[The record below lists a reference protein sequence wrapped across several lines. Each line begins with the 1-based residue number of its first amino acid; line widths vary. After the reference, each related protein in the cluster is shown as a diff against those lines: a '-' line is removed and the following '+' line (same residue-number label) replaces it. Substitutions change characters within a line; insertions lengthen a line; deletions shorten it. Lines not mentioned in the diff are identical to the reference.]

1 MAIGSHSKVEN
12 LGAIDKKSQQFSKKK
27 ELSSLA
33 SGNNFSSKKLLP
45 DSHRALPASPD
56 AEMGVLC
63 SILLSPRETLTLCI
77 EKIDEHHFHQ
87 PSHGIIYALLVDLW
101 KESKPIDLV
110 TVTQALSDQGL
121 LDSIG
126 GATTLANLI
135 QFVPTATNA
144 EYYIEIIREKF
155 LLRSMI
161 SVCTGSAARCYD
173 EQGDVKNLV
182 DDIESQIFQISES
195 RVHGILPEIKEQVLL
210 AIDAI
215 EGMHKNKGA
224 LTGLST
230 GFTLLDQMTDG
241 MHASEMLVIAARPS
255 MGKTAIAMNI
265 AEHVAVDQGAAVGIF
280 SLEMSSQQL
289 VQRMLCSRAKVD
301 LKKVR
306 DGFMGNKDMK
316 NLSKA
321 ADALSKSKIYIDD
334 TAGLSILELR
344 AKARRLKDRHDL
356 SLIVIDYLQLLRST
370 SRRGQDN
377 RQIEIAEISSGIKAL
392 AKELS
397 IPVIVLAQ
405 LNRESEKRSDGK
417 PRISDL
423 RESGSIEQ
431 DADVVG
437 LLYRSAYF
445 EKDDAARSEK
455 EGEAELIIAKQRN
468 GPTGEIPLT
477 FLKEYTRFETRD
489 YRSEES
495 Q

>member
-1 MAIGSHSKVEN
+1 MTSKPTKASSAAKSEKQGEQKSAFV
-12 LGAIDKKSQQFSKKK
+12 AKKQ
-27 ELSSLA
+27 
-33 SGNNFSSKKLLP
+33 LP
-45 DSHRALPASPD
+45 EAHRALPASLD

-63 SILLSPRETLTLCI
+63 SILLSPRDCLTLCI
-77 EKIDEHHFHQ
+77 EKIDEFHFHQ
-87 PSHGIIYALLVDLW
+87 PAHGTIYNTLVQLW
-101 KESKPIDLV
+101 KDSKPIDLV
-110 TVTQALSDQGL
+110 TVTQALADHKL
-121 LDSIG
+121 LDSVG
-126 GATTLANLI
+126 GPAALARLI
-135 QFVPTATNA
+135 QFIPTATNV
-144 EYYIEIIREKF
+144 EYYLDIMCEKY

-161 SVCTGSAARCYD
+161 SVCTKSAARCYED
-173 EQGDVKNLV
+173 QSDVKSLV

-195 RVHGILPEIKEQVLL
+195 RVSNILPEIKDQVLH

-230 GFTLLDQMTDG
+230 GFALLDQMTDG
-241 MHASEMLVIAARPS
+241 LHPSEMIVIAARPS

-265 AEHVAVDQGAAVGIF
+265 AEHVAVDQNKAVGIF

-306 DGFMGNKDMK
+306 DGFMGNRDMK
-316 NLSKA
+316 NLSRA

-334 TAGLSILELR
+334 TAGLSVLELR

-356 SLIVIDYLQLLRST
+356 SLIVIDYLQLLRSMT
-370 SRRGQDN
+370 RRAQDN
-377 RQIEIAEISSGIKAL
+377 RQIEIAEISAGIKAL
-392 AKELS
+392 SKELA

-417 PRISDL
+417 PRVSDL

-489 YRSEES
+489 YRAEEA
-495 Q
+495 

>member
-1 MAIGSHSKVEN
+1 MKSKSEKAASSSAKVEPQK
-12 LGAIDKKSQQFSKKK
+12 GAASPFVAKKQ
-27 ELSSLA
+27 
-33 SGNNFSSKKLLP
+33 LP
-45 DSHRALPASPD
+45 ESHRALPASLD

-63 SILLSPRETLTLCI
+63 SILLSPRDCLTLCI
-77 EKIDEHHFHQ
+77 EKIDEVHFHH
-87 PSHGIIYALLVDLW
+87 PAHGTIYAALVQLW
-101 KESKPIDLV
+101 KDSKPIDLV
-110 TVTQALSDQGL
+110 TVTQALADQQL
-121 LDSIG
+121 LDSVG
-126 GATTLANLI
+126 GPAALARLI
-135 QFVPTATNA
+135 QFIPTATNI
-144 EYYIEIIREKF
+144 EYYLDILCEKY

-161 SVCTGSAARCYD
+161 SVCTKSAARCYED
-173 EQGDVKNLV
+173 QSDVKNLI
-182 DDIESQIFQISES
+182 DDIESDIFQISEL
-195 RVHGILPEIKEQVLL
+195 RVSNVLPEIKDQVLL

-224 LTGLST
+224 LTGLAT
-230 GFTLLDQMTDG
+230 GFALFDQMTDG
-241 MHASEMLVIAARPS
+241 LHPSEMIVIAARPS

-265 AEHVAVDQGAAVGIF
+265 AEHIAVDHNRAVGIF

-289 VQRMLCSRAKVD
+289 VQRMLCSRARVD

-306 DGFMGNKDMK
+306 DGFMGNRDMK

-321 ADALSKSKIYIDD
+321 ADALSKSRIYIDD

-356 SLIVIDYLQLLRST
+356 SLIVIDYLQLLRSL
-370 SRRGQDN
+370 SRRAQDN
-377 RQIEIAEISSGIKAL
+377 RQIEIAEISGGIKAL
-392 AKELS
+392 AKELA

-477 FLKEYTRFETRD
+477 FLKEFTRFETRD
-489 YRSEES
+489 YRPEES
-495 Q
+495 